1 MLPKWKAKEVK
12 KLLLKDQHDE
22 LNEGDV
28 LLLNELEQWLN
39 KDEASALD
47 MAEKLS
53 SSSDEFDK
61 LFENWIKQ

>member
-1 MLPKWKAKEVK
+1 MK

-22 LNEGDV
+22 LSEQDV
-28 LLLNELEQWLN
+28 LLIGELEQWLN
-39 KDEASALD
+39 KEEASALD

-61 LFENWIKQ
+61 LFENWLKQ

>member
-1 MLPKWKAKEVK
+1 M
-12 KLLLKDQHDE
+12 
-22 LNEGDV
+22 NEGDV
-28 LLLNELEQWLN
+28 LLINELEQWLN
-39 KDEASALD
+39 KEEASALD